1 MAENAGKIRVT
12 QVRSGDHRDRTQR
25 ETLRGLGLTRI
36 GRSRVLEDTRAVRG
50 MVRKVQHL
58 IRVEENVA

>member
-1 MAENAGKIRVT
+1 
-12 QVRSGDHRDRTQR
+12 VRAGDHRGRRQR

-36 GRSRVLEDTRAVRG
+36 GRSRVLEDTPAVRG

-58 IRVEENVA
+58 IRVEEDAG